1 MYAIIINAIAVVLG
15 SAIGALFKRGIS
27 EKYINVLNTAMGLC
41 ALALGMNVA
50 IDSMQKTHYP
60 ALFIF
65 CLSIGGLVG
74 TVCKMDQRMEKA
86 TRRIST
92 TNLAEGITTGI
103 LLCCVG
109 TLAMMGPVMSALY
122 GDNTYLMTAATLNL
136 VTMVVV
142 ASSYGFGVAITS
154 VAVLV
159 WMSAIYGIALVS
171 RSFISEELIS
181 EVSLVGG
188 ILIAAS
194 GLGVLHIKD
203 CKTIN
208 LLPALIVPM
217 LFFAARAL
225 LAMWGL
231 SFEAFPGHKH
241 LPFCWDTNILHLT
254 LIRYNKLIISAFNS
268 VRCFKAILH
277 KTYTPRLTSYTSE
290 KGDTGAKEGE
300 FDTGEYATMRPC
312 NFATQQRVL
321 TA

>member
-1 MYAIIINAIAVVLG
+1 MYAIIINAIAVLVG

-50 IDSMQKTHYP
+50 IDSMQKTQYP

-65 CLSIGGLVG
+65 CLSIGGLLG
-74 TVCKMDQRMEKA
+74 TVLKMDQRMERA

-92 TNLAEGITTGI
+92 SNLSEGITTSI

-122 GDNTYLMTAATLNL
+122 NDNTYLMTAATLNL

-154 VAVLV
+154 IAVFV
-159 WMSAIYGIALVS
+159 WMSAIYGIALLS
-171 RSFISEELIS
+171 RSFISTELIA

-194 GLGVLHIKD
+194 GLVVLHIKD

-208 LLPALIVPM
+208 LLPSLLMPM
-217 LFFAARAL
+217 LFFAGKAL
-225 LAMWGL
+225 LQHFGL
-231 SFEAFPGHKH
+231 
-241 LPFCWDTNILHLT
+241 I
-254 LIRYNKLIISAFNS
+254 
-268 VRCFKAILH
+268 
-277 KTYTPRLTSYTSE
+277 
-290 KGDTGAKEGE
+290 
-300 FDTGEYATMRPC
+300 
-312 NFATQQRVL
+312 
-321 TA
+321 

>member
-194 GLGVLHIKD
+194 GLVCSTSRTAKPSI
-203 CKTIN
+203 CCR
-208 LLPALIVPM
+208 LLSCPCCSLRPEPYLPCGAY
-217 LFFAARAL
+217 R
-225 LAMWGL
+225 
-231 SFEAFPGHKH
+231 FEAFPGHKH
-241 LPFCWDTNILHLT
+241 LPFCWTANILHLT
-254 LIRYNKLIISAFNS
+254 LIRYNKLIISTFNS
-268 VRCFKAILH
+268 VRCF
-277 KTYTPRLTSYTSE
+277 
-290 KGDTGAKEGE
+290 
-300 FDTGEYATMRPC
+300 
-312 NFATQQRVL
+312 
-321 TA
+321 

>member
-136 VTMVVV
+136 VTMVV

-225 LAMWGL
+225 FAMWGL
-231 SFEAFPGHKH
+231 SF
-241 LPFCWDTNILHLT
+241 
-254 LIRYNKLIISAFNS
+254 
-268 VRCFKAILH
+268 
-277 KTYTPRLTSYTSE
+277 
-290 KGDTGAKEGE
+290 
-300 FDTGEYATMRPC
+300 
-312 NFATQQRVL
+312 
-321 TA
+321 

>member
-1 MYAIIINAIAVVLG
+1 MYAIIINAIAVIVG
-15 SAIGALFKRGIS
+15 SAIGALFRKGIK
-27 EKYINVLNTAMGLC
+27 EKYITVLNTAMGLC
-41 ALALGMNVA
+41 ALVLGVNVA
-50 IDSMQKTHYP
+50 IQSMQKTHYP

-74 TVCKMDQRMEKA
+74 TLLKLDQRMDKA
-86 TRRIST
+86 TQRIST

-109 TLAMMGPVMSALY
+109 TLAMMGPVMGALY

-142 ASSYGFGVAITS
+142 ASSYGFGVAVTA
-154 VAVLV
+154 VAVFV
-159 WMSAIYGIALVS
+159 WMAGIYAIALMS

-208 LLPALIVPM
+208 LLPALLVPM
-217 LFFAARAL
+217 AFFAIKA
-225 LAMWGL
+225 
-231 SFEAFPGHKH
+231 
-241 LPFCWDTNILHLT
+241 
-254 LIRYNKLIISAFNS
+254 LIRL
-268 VRCFKAILH
+268 
-277 KTYTPRLTSYTSE
+277 
-290 KGDTGAKEGE
+290 
-300 FDTGEYATMRPC
+300 
-312 NFATQQRVL
+312 
-321 TA
+321 